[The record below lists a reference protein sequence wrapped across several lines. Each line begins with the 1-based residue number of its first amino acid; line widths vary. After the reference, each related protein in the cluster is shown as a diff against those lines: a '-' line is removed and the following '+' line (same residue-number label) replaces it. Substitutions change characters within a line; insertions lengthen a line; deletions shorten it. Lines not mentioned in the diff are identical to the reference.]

1 MSTFL
6 AFLFKQTFQ
15 AFLPQAENKAAGPAL
30 CPPPPAR
37 LFFLAGGRDR
47 HGDFGRRRKT
57 APSSDGRRTGG
68 RRSVPEPPGAS
79 RCPPAAPRP
88 PAARAPRFPSAQGGT
103 SGKGDPP
110 HRDPPTQHRVPAG
123 LRGRPYLLLALT
135 AGLEAAAGSGAGQ
148 GRAGQGNPGGGLRR
162 APGPAPAPFRLRP
175 RQGAR
180 AGDGPALDK
189 AEAVPPAPTARG
201 EGGTEPS
208 QGERMHEGRW
218 QCGGSAVPSCPCS
231 SPPCRPP
238 ASGLHAAAR
247 GTRQR

>member
-1 MSTFL
+1 M
-6 AFLFKQTFQ
+6 
-15 AFLPQAENKAAGPAL
+15 
-30 CPPPPAR
+30 
-37 LFFLAGGRDR
+37 
-47 HGDFGRRRKT
+47 
-57 APSSDGRRTGG
+57 PSR
-68 RRSVPEPPGAS
+68 
-79 RCPPAAPRP
+79 RP
-88 PAARAPRFPSAQGGT
+88 PAPGGEGSAVPLRPGGNF
-103 SGKGDPP
+103 GEGRPP

-208 QGERMHEGRW
+208 QGERMHEGCW

-238 ASGLHAAAR
+238 ASGLRAAAR
-247 GTRQR
+247 GTRRR